1 MKRYFINAE
10 LRFSSIII
18 LILMVFFYTI
28 TSLSLNDHQDKLK
41 QGYIDSVGAIAE
53 KAIEKNPELEKDIM
67 PLVTKEPTQEELKKG
82 RELLKQYGVTPDLEN
97 NLFPYT
103 NKTIKSNSNLII
115 FIFSMITLIFLTLN
129 YLVQRIF
136 YNRVRKI
143 TFGAKKVMEGE
154 YDIALNENAE
164 GDFSKLAISFN
175 SMKDIIRNNI
185 DDLKKEKQFLVDLL
199 SDISHQL
206 KTPLSSMII
215 YNDIMQNNE
224 LPEEKRKTFLLSNQN
239 QLERMNALI
248 KSILKL
254 AKLDAKA
261 IELNKEN
268 QSMNETIQAAID
280 ALSSK
285 AVEVGVEV
293 IFNDTQEIFFEQDNL
308 WLEEAFINIIKNAI
322 EHTESGGEI
331 KIELTENPLF
341 KRVTIED
348 TGEGIKEED
357 LPNIFKRFYKTK
369 NTKKSDSIGIGLA
382 LSKSIVE
389 AHSGIIDV
397 TSKVGLGTK
406 FTITFVRS

>member
-18 LILMVFFYTI
+18 LILMVFFYTV
-28 TSLSLNDHQDKLK
+28 TSLSLNDHQHKLK

-53 KAIEKNPELEKDIM
+53 KVIEKNPELEKEIM
-67 PLVTKEPTQEELKKG
+67 PLVTKEPTKEESKKG
-82 RELLKQYGVTPDLEN
+82 RELLKQYGVTSDLEN

-103 NKTIKSNSNLII
+103 DKTIKSNNNLII
-115 FIFSMITLIFLTLN
+115 CIFIMITLIFLTLN

-136 YNRVRKI
+136 YNRVRKL

-185 DDLKKEKQFLVDLL
+185 DDLNKEKQFLVDLL

-215 YNDIMQNNE
+215 YNDIMQSNE

-239 QLERMNALI
+239 QLERMNGLI

-280 ALSSK
+280 ALTSK
-285 AVEVGVEV
+285 AIEGGVEV

-322 EHTESGGEI
+322 EHTQSGGII

-397 TSKVGLGTK
+397 TSKIGLGTK
-406 FTITFVRS
+406 FIITFVRS

>member
-18 LILMVFFYTI
+18 LILMVFFYTV
-28 TSLSLNDHQDKLK
+28 TSLNLNAHQDKLK

-53 KAIEKNPELEKDIM
+53 KVIEKNPELEKDIM
-67 PLVTKEPTQEELKKG
+67 PVVTKEPTQEESKKG

-103 NKTIKSNSNLII
+103 NKTLKSNRNLII
-115 FIFSMITLIFLTLN
+115 CIFILITLIFLTLN

-136 YNRVRKI
+136 YNRVRKL
-143 TFGAKKVMEGE
+143 TSGAKKVMEGE
-154 YDIALNENAE
+154 YDIDLNENTE

-175 SMKDIIRNNI
+175 SMKDIIRNNM
-185 DDLKKEKQFLVDLL
+185 DDLNKEKQFLVDLL

-239 QLERMNALI
+239 QLERMNGLI

-280 ALSSK
+280 ALTSK
-285 AVEVGVEV
+285 AIEGGVEV

-322 EHTESGGEI
+322 EHTQSGGVI